1 MMRPDLSGWVLD
13 PNRENQVL
21 LHSCDLGIEEA
32 GAGRLMLQFKTQP
45 GLYCEL

>member
-1 MMRPDLSGWVLD
+1 MGGFLILKK
-13 PNRENQVL
+13 RENQVL
-21 LHSCDLGIEEA
+21 LQSCDLGIEEA